1 MLQFDISALQ
11 VFAWRSV
18 EDVQTI
24 IIPFLDGVMAIEK
37 AIVNN
42 ASNTNQ
48 TAKDESAKKIAQ
60 LTEAKN
66 GWQGMLDRN
75 WNLYQEARA
84 GKLKTGVTHLVADA
98 LLQDDKGVDNVKFI
112 NGSKAPNADA
122 LRAVSAIRF
131 IL

>member
-1 MLQFDISALQ
+1 

-24 IIPFLDGVMAIEK
+24 IIPFLEGVMTIEQ
-37 AIVNN
+37 AIVDD

-48 TAKDESAKKIAQ
+48 TAKDESTKKITQLTDAKK
-60 LTEAKN
+60 

-75 WNLYQEARA
+75 WKLYQEARA
-84 GKLKTGVTHLVADA
+84 GKLAKNAVTHLVADA

-112 NGSKAPNADA
+112 NGSKAPNVDA
-122 LRAVSAIRF
+122 LRAVSAIR
-131 IL
+131 

>member
-1 MLQFDISALQ
+1 

-24 IIPFLDGVMAIEK
+24 IIPFLDGVMAIEQ
-37 AIVNN
+37 AIVDD

-48 TAKDESAKKIAQ
+48 TAKDESAKKITQ
-60 LTEAKN
+60 LTDAKS

-75 WNLYQEARA
+75 WKLYQEARA
-84 GKLKTGVTHLVADA
+84 GKLAKNAVTHLVADA

-131 IL
+131 ILYIDLMGFF